1 MLYGK
6 KCNHLNRRTKI
17 HQCNTTTREN
27 SKLNEEICMLKNRLI
42 KLEDYS
48 RRENLHFYNI
58 PENPGE
64 SSVECLRKVIDVL
77 FELSA
82 NPENIMFHA
91 IHQTGNP
98 NNAASNS
105 AGSNKVSTE
114 SREGTS

>member
-1 MLYGK
+1 
-6 KCNHLNRRTKI
+6 
-17 HQCNTTTREN
+17 
-27 SKLNEEICMLKNRLI
+27 MLKNRLI

-48 RRENLHFYNI
+48 RRENLCFYNI

-64 SSVECLRKVIDVL
+64 SSVECSRKVIDVPS
-77 FELSA
+77 ELSA
-82 NPENIMFHA
+82 DPENIMFHA